1 MDNNVLACEY
11 GIQQIEKIVKMKI
24 KVDFNQA
31 LDARLVNDET
41 AFILA
46 KVKWIDRIRFGCDT
60 PAQVEECENAINL
73 IRKYGYK
80 KSSSYF
86 VS

>member
-31 LDARLVNDET
+31 LDARLVMMKR
-41 AFILA
+41 LLYLQ
-46 KVKWIDRIRFGCDT
+46 R
-60 PAQVEECENAINL
+60 
-73 IRKYGYK
+73 
-80 KSSSYF
+80 
-86 VS
+86 